1 MISSSRRNCL
11 NCVYKFSDSKDPS
24 EYSIG
29 GEDGLDETPYIIGQD
44 GLKNFL
50 GAPSWSDFSIFASK
64 KISSNSTL
72 RLGITNIFD
81 IHYRTFASGISAPG
95 RSFQAGLNLKL

>member
-1 MISSSRRNCL
+1 MDYVKNDLAIKA
-11 NCVYKFSDSKDPS
+11 VYKFSDSKDPS

-44 GLKNFL
+44 GLKDFL
-50 GAPSWSDFSIFASK
+50 GTPNWSDFSIFASK

>member
-1 MISSSRRNCL
+1 MNYINNDLTIRA
-11 NCVYKFSDSKDPS
+11 VYKFSDSKDPS
-24 EYSIG
+24 EYSLG

-50 GAPSWSDFSIFASK
+50 GTPSWSDFSIFASK

-72 RLGITNIFD
+72 RLGITNFFD

>member
-1 MISSSRRNCL
+1 MDYINNYLTIRA
-11 NCVYKFSDSKDPS
+11 VYKFSDSKDPS
-24 EYSIG
+24 EYSVG

-50 GAPSWSDFSIFASK
+50 GTPNWSDFSIFASK

-95 RSFQAGLNLKL
+95 RSLQAGINLKL